1 MGPKREPPAPQRSPR
16 QASISVDPVFGRLE
30 AGNLLLV
37 NGPRPLLELPE
48 LPIEDERDSYA
59 DDDDGETH
67 QVRMSVHAV
76 GCPGAGQAKPMPWS
90 TPAFTSSRLD
100 RKSTR

>member
-48 LPIEDERDSYA
+48 LPIEGERDSYA

-67 QVRMSVHAV
+67 PGTYVRPRRGLPGRRPCEADAVVLSIVLHADD
-76 GCPGAGQAKPMPWS
+76 P
-90 TPAFTSSRLD
+90 PA
-100 RKSTR
+100 